1 MPDETHDAMQAKPY
15 QAASAPTLRSGN
27 GAAKAGDASAT
38 PTPTP
43 GAPSRSEAP
52 GVRDVEGISAHE
64 AHPEYGGIETDVTRG
79 PTHPAKRIID
89 VAAAGTAVAILWPVF
104 ALAAAVIKLDSD
116 GPVLIRQ
123 KRVGLNGR
131 EFDFLKF
138 RTMHHHKTKHDLLDR
153 LPLGDLRK
161 RLLSPKGR
169 PKNATPIGWALRK
182 TTVDELPQLLNVV
195 RGDMS
200 IVGPRP
206 DIPEIVN
213 HWPAPFRQRHLV
225 KPGMTGL
232 AQVNG
237 RSDITHYEKVRYD
250 LEYVRDHPITRD
262 LRILWKTVSL
272 VVSKKGAR

>member
-1 MPDETHDAMQAKPY
+1 MPDESHDAMQAQPY
-15 QAASAPTLRSGN
+15 QVASSPPLRSTN
-27 GAAKAGDASAT
+27 GAAKKADDPEPVA
-38 PTPTP
+38 
-43 GAPSRSEAP
+43 AP
-52 GVRDVEGISAHE
+52 AHE
-64 AHPEYGGIETDVTRG
+64 EHHEYDGIAPDVVAG
-79 PTHPAKRIID
+79 PTHAAKRLID

-131 EFDFLKF
+131 EFDFFKF
-138 RTMHHHKTKHDLLDR
+138 RTMHHHKTNPDVRARLRGGDGRKGLLTR
-153 LPLGDLRK
+153 TG
-161 RLLSPKGR
+161 G

-213 HWPAPFRQRHLV
+213 HWPEPFRQRHLV
-225 KPGMTGL
+225 RPGMTGL

-250 LEYVRDHPITRD
+250 LEYVRDHPIRRD
-262 LRILWKTVSL
+262 LSILWKTLSL
-272 VVSKKGAR
+272 VASKKGAR

>member
-1 MPDETHDAMQAKPY
+1 MPDEPHDAMQAQPY
-15 QAASAPTLRSGN
+15 QAASAPPLPSTN
-27 GAAKAGDASAT
+27 GAAKGEDA
-38 PTPTP
+38 P
-43 GAPSRSEAP
+43 APAP
-52 GVRDVEGISAHE
+52 PPVPE
-64 AHPEYGGIETDVTRG
+64 AHPEYDGIPPDVVCG
-79 PTHPAKRIID
+79 PTHPAKRLID
-89 VAAAGTAVAILWPVF
+89 VAAAGTAVAILWPMF
-104 ALAAAVIKLDSD
+104 ALAAAVIKLDSP

-131 EFDFLKF
+131 EFDFFKF

-206 DIPEIVN
+206 DIPEIVS
-213 HWPAPFRQRHLV
+213 HWPEPFRQRHLV
-225 KPGMTGL
+225 RPGMTGL

-237 RSDITHYEKVRYD
+237 RSDITHYEKVKYD
-250 LEYVRDHPITRD
+250 IEYVRRHPIGLD
-262 LRILWKTVSL
+262 LRILWKTLSL
-272 VVSKKGAR
+272 VASKKGAR

>member
-1 MPDETHDAMQAKPY
+1 MPDQPRDYMQAQPY
-15 QAASAPTLRSGN
+15 QAAMAPPLRPSSN
-27 GAAKAGDASAT
+27 GAPKDEHALEPEEPRVPEHHQYDGI
-38 PTPTP
+38 P
-43 GAPSRSEAP
+43 GN
-52 GVRDVEGISAHE
+52 VVC
-64 AHPEYGGIETDVTRG
+64 G

-131 EFDFLKF
+131 EFDFFKF

-182 TTVDELPQLLNVV
+182 TTVDELPQLLDVV

-213 HWPAPFRQRHLV
+213 HWPEPFRQRHLV
-225 KPGMTGL
+225 QPGMTGL

-250 LEYVRDHPITRD
+250 LEYVRRHPITRD
-262 LRILWKTVSL
+262 LGILWKTLSL
-272 VVSKKGAR
+272 VASKKGAR